1 MGIIREYIWDD
12 NAIHKLRMNV
22 NQLILTN
29 IEMINDIEGI
39 QDYQAVKENS
49 LVKDVSTF
57 NLLEKINT
65 IY

>member
-1 MGIIREYIWDD
+1 
-12 NAIHKLRMNV
+12 MNV
-22 NQLILTN
+22 NQLILGN

-39 QDYQAVKENS
+39 KDYQAVKENC
-49 LVKDVSTF
+49 LIKDVSTF